1 MINDI
6 LNEADSKMDKSVEA
20 TREEFAA
27 IRAGRAQ
34 PSMFNKILVD
44 YYGTPTP
51 LQQLASFTA
60 SEARIILIS
69 PYDINAMTAIEK
81 AIRESDL
88 GVNPANDGKVLR
100 CAFPEL
106 TEDRRKEY
114 IKVAKAKAEDGR
126 VAVRNLRRTAKQ
138 GLEKLEK
145 DGEAGKDDVAGA
157 EKRLDSITK
166 THTDAIDETAQ
177 EQGSRA
183 AGGLTL
189 HPPAMT
195 DTPPGA
201 PSAPQKD
208 HGRAGRDLKAAVAS
222 AVVLLGAIA
231 ASLFFWKPA
240 FMVIV
245 AAAVVVAVWELRKGL
260 LAKDIDL
267 PEQPL
272 MLGGVVMV
280 VVAYLWGAPA
290 LVTATAVSA
299 LVTMLWLLRRG
310 IDGYV
315 KTATASVF
323 TLIYVPFL
331 GSFVALLLA
340 EGGRGGGGLDNDG
353 VAGII
358 TFIGVTIASDIG
370 GYIAGVLFGKH
381 PMAPV
386 ISPKK
391 SWEGFAG
398 SLVFTVG
405 AGWALVVYLLDGDW
419 WVGVCL
425 GLIAVVMATL
435 GDLCESVMKRD
446 LGIKDMSQVIPGH
459 GGLMDRL
466 DSLLA
471 TIAPIWLLLH
481 YAVF

>member
-1 MINDI
+1 
-6 LNEADSKMDKSVEA
+6 
-20 TREEFAA
+20 
-27 IRAGRAQ
+27 
-34 PSMFNKILVD
+34 
-44 YYGTPTP
+44 
-51 LQQLASFTA
+51 
-60 SEARIILIS
+60 
-69 PYDINAMTAIEK
+69 
-81 AIRESDL
+81 
-88 GVNPANDGKVLR
+88 
-100 CAFPEL
+100 
-106 TEDRRKEY
+106 
-114 IKVAKAKAEDGR
+114 
-126 VAVRNLRRTAKQ
+126 
-138 GLEKLEK
+138 
-145 DGEAGKDDVAGA
+145 
-157 EKRLDSITK
+157 
-166 THTDAIDETAQ
+166 
-177 EQGSRA
+177 
-183 AGGLTL
+183 
-189 HPPAMT
+189 MT
-195 DTPPGA
+195 DTSPPV
-201 PSAPQKD
+201 PAPQKD

-231 ASLFFWKPA
+231 ASLAFWKPA
-240 FMVIV
+240 FMFIV
-245 AAAVVVAVWELRKGL
+245 VAAVVVAIWELRQGL
-260 LAKDIDL
+260 LAKDIDI

-272 MLGGVVMV
+272 MLGGAVMV
-280 VVAYLWGAPA
+280 VVAYMWGAPA
-290 LVTATAVSA
+290 LVTATAVTA

-315 KTATASVF
+315 RTATASVF
-323 TLIYVPFL
+323 TIVYVPFL

-340 EGGRGGGGLDNDG
+340 EGGRDGGGIDNDG

-358 TFIGVTIASDIG
+358 TFILVTIASDIG
-370 GYIAGVLFGKH
+370 GYVAGVLFGKH

-398 SLVFTVG
+398 SLVFTVA

-419 WVGVCL
+419 WVGICL

-481 YAVF
+481 YRVF